1 MRRAH
6 SLLLGL
12 ATAALVGGAA
22 LDAQAQNAG
31 AEAAPAGEARG
42 LRYLSWSGRPQPSA
56 TVSSAP
62 EAGRA
67 PTDVRRDLR
76 RPNRVIPH
84 GGSAAALASPRATPT
99 PVPAPPPA
107 SAPIA
112 PPPDRAAPTP
122 ANAWMRSAA
131 PQPSAPQPPVRTEPA
146 PSPPPVQPAARA
158 LPDYL
163 PEQGGRGQPLPADL
177 ALSAPQ
183 PAPLQPEYAPS
194 DPMAPRRDAPIFR
207 MQQQTPP
214 PPPPAPQ
221 AAADAA
227 EPETRTEDAPP
238 QPRRIALV
246 TANPDDRPAP
256 QGARRYSVHRQNG
269 QTPDALTIPQPTYI
283 DALAVSMAETPASQD
298 LAQPDAGPT
307 LIRDAQGRIRH
318 QPAAP
323 EGDYQ

>member
-12 ATAALVGGAA
+12 ATAALAGGAA
-22 LDAQAQNAG
+22 LDAQAQ
-31 AEAAPAGEARG
+31 AAPAGEARG
-42 LRYLSWSGRPQPSA
+42 LRYLSWSGRPEPSA
-56 TVSSAP
+56 IQPGAV
-62 EAGRA
+62 

-84 GGSAAALASPRATPT
+84 GGSAAALAAPRSVQPPAPA
-99 PVPAPPPA
+99 PVPAPV
-107 SAPIA
+107 AP
-112 PPPDRAAPTP
+112 RAAPTP

-131 PQPSAPQPPVRTEPA
+131 PQPSTPQPAVRAQPA
-146 PSPPPVQPAARA
+146 PPPPPPRPPAQPTART

-163 PEQGGRGQPLPADL
+163 PDQGGRGQPVPADL

-183 PAPLQPEYAPS
+183 PASVQPEYAPS

-207 MQQQTPP
+207 MQ
-214 PPPPAPQ
+214 PAAQAPVPQ
-221 AAADAA
+221 AAPPPEAADARA
-227 EPETRTEDAPP
+227 EAPTP
-238 QPRRIALV
+238 QPHRVALV

-256 QGARRYSVHRQNG
+256 QGARRYSVHRLNG
-269 QTPDALTIPQPTYI
+269 QTPDALTMPAPTYV
-283 DALAVSMAETPASQD
+283 DALAVTMTETPASQD

-307 LIRDAQGRIRH
+307 LIRDAQGRIRQ